1 MYKYV
6 RFVHYFCILLTYFNT
21 MLSKKDRIHYII
33 KTKCS
38 GNASEMA
45 RRLDLSQST
54 ITAWMRRDTLDYD
67 KVAEAFSDVSAEW
80 LLRGEGAFLR
90 DVVIGGTPAEGERQ
104 ERTAQQYEEIIASLQ
119 QEIEILRARC
129 AMLMK

>member
-1 MYKYV
+1 
-6 RFVHYFCILLTYFNT
+6 
-21 MLSKKDRIHYII
+21 
-33 KTKCS
+33 
-38 GNASEMA
+38 MA

-54 ITAWMRRDTLDYD
+54 ITAWIRRDTLDYD
-67 KVAEAFSDVSAEW
+67 KVAEAFPDISAEW

-90 DVVIGGTPAEGERQ
+90 DVLVGGGTPAEGERA
-104 ERTAQQYEEIIASLQ
+104 ERSAQQYEEIIASLQ

>member
-1 MYKYV
+1 MTKAD
-6 RFVHYFCILLTYFNT
+6 
-21 MLSKKDRIHYII
+21 KIHYII
-33 KTKCS
+33 KALCH

-45 RRLDLSQST
+45 RKLGISQSAIPT
-54 ITAWMRRDTLDYD
+54 WVKRNTLDYD
-67 KVAEAFSDVSAEW
+67 KVAEAFPDISAEW

-90 DVVIGGTPAEGERQ
+90 DVGIGGTPAEGERA

-129 AMLMK
+129 AMLMGSR

>member
-1 MYKYV
+1 MYRHV
-6 RFVHYFCILLTYFNT
+6 RFVHCFRILLTYFNT
-21 MLSKKDRIHYII
+21 FMTKSERIHYII
-33 KTKCS
+33 KTKCN

-67 KVAEAFSDVSAEW
+67 KVAEAFPDVSAEW
-80 LLRGEGAFLR
+80 LLRGEGAFQR
-90 DVVIGGTPAEGERQ
+90 DVLVGGTPAEGERT
-104 ERTAQQYEEIIASLQ
+104 ERSAQQYEEIIASLQ